1 MTPLETVYTPWVAG
15 LRWNDPASQQ
25 TKTGCQSRHPYSP
38 LSTGS
43 TTPQSSQNTW
53 NLFWIP
59 GKKLKRNHTLTLHL
73 SRNKYRIEYLFVSA
87 AATNLQYNCFALK
100 FTFYVLWLNRH
111 IHILFSQTTR
121 NGLICFASP
130 VHRRLVLDLVFFG
143 HAIDDREESY
153 EVFLILAAS
162 TLACGWKGLNF
173 DANVVLMYFFRVLN
187 IIFCNQYKPAC

>member
-38 LSTGS
+38 LSTGG

-100 FTFYVLWLNRH
+100 FTFYVLWLKRNAH
-111 IHILFSQTTR
+111 THFVFSNNSKRTYMFCLSSAQKTGIR
-121 NGLICFASP
+121 FGFFWSCHWRS
-130 VHRRLVLDLVFFG
+130 RR
-143 HAIDDREESY
+143 
-153 EVFLILAAS
+153 
-162 TLACGWKGLNF
+162 
-173 DANVVLMYFFRVLN
+173 VVWGFPHPCRVYPCLRVERPE
-187 IIFCNQYKPAC
+187 FWC